1 MKLERLLNSSELP
14 NHNSNLKITDIC
26 SDSRLVKKGNLFFL
40 LERNVELQG
49 HYVKQA
55 ITKGASCIIAPKHFK
70 STRSSLDIPII
81 KVDSVRKTLSSV
93 SSKYYPKQPKNI
105 LAVTGTNGKTSVTKF
120 TEEIWRLM
128 GVKSASIGTLGNSAH
143 GMQSVLTTPE
153 PISLHKQLDIL
164 TSEGFQNLVIEA
176 SSHGLDQFRMDAL
189 EIAGAAFTSFSRDHL
204 DYHISIDS
212 YFNAKKRLFTEL
224 ISPKGTAVINMIDLP
239 IKYYDFIDCIRS
251 ENLITIDKANATI
264 SILGI
269 KRGEDGNIQVH
280 VDVYGDK
287 IIITTP
293 FKASFQA
300 YNSIV
305 AGCMATINTDIS
317 ILEAFACIEKLSDV
331 KGRLECVAKYKNN
344 NIYIDYAHTPNA
356 MKSILEAIKSIT
368 KNRLIIVFG
377 AGGERDKGKRSI
389 MAGVADKYADLV
401 IITDDNPRF
410 EEPHLIRRQLMKK
423 SKKFTEIANRKE
435 AISYAILELSSDDS
449 LVICGKGHEEYMVY
463 GDDKIYFSDHSI
475 VEETIKKIELNE
487 R

>member
-26 SDSRLVKKGNLFFL
+26 SDSRLVKNGNLFFL
-40 LERNVELQG
+40 LEKNVELQK
-49 HYVKQA
+49 HYVKEA
-55 ITKGASCIIAPKHFK
+55 ITKGASCIVAQKQSKF
-70 STRSSLDIPII
+70 TRSSSDIPII

-120 TEEIWRLM
+120 TEEIWKLM

-143 GMQSVLTTPE
+143 GMQSILTTPE

-164 TSEGFQNLVIEA
+164 ASEGYQNMVIEA

-189 EIAGAAFTSFSRDHL
+189 EIGGAAFTSFSRDHL
-204 DYHISIDS
+204 DYHISMDS

-224 ISPKGTAVINMIDLP
+224 ISPKGTAVVNMIDIP
-239 IKYYDFIDCIRS
+239 IRYHDFIDCIRS

-264 SILGI
+264 SILDI
-269 KRGEDGNIQVH
+269 KRGEDGNIQVQ
-280 VDVYGDK
+280 VDLYGDK
-287 IIITTP
+287 IIIMTP

-300 YNSIV
+300 LNSLV

-317 ILEAFACIEKLSDV
+317 IFEAFASIKKLSDV
-331 KGRLECVAKYKNN
+331 KGRLECVARYKNN

-356 MKSILEAIKSIT
+356 MKSILEAIKSVT

-377 AGGERDKGKRSI
+377 AGGERDKGKRS
-389 MAGVADKYADLV
+389 MMTDVADKYADLV

-463 GDDKIYFSDHSI
+463 GDEKIYFSDHRV
-475 VEETIKKIELNE
+475 VEETIKK
-487 R
+487 